1 MTKLRLVSA
10 VAVLA
15 SVGVGLVAACSGSS
29 GGSGFGAVDS
39 GMTGVDAGDG
49 GAGPVFDG
57 SVPMIESGASDSG
70 GTAPVMPTGPV
81 TDFPTPVI
89 AGTAPTNAPSLFG
102 PTTQGATSSG
112 PCLVEPGTDAVF
124 PQNWLRPLFTWQ
136 PAAGENLFELR
147 LHVANQI
154 DDLVVYT
161 DASSWT
167 MPKTMWDALRT
178 HSPTEAMTLTV
189 RGGVLSNGMLQS
201 ESLGTSTPMGIAPV
215 QATGAI
221 VYWTTNDTMTG
232 SAALKGFSPGDES
245 VEVVLTPTQYSQ
257 EQQTTSFCIG
267 CHSST
272 PDGDF
277 VAFTTTTSAQQTWS
291 DALALIDPDGGTVG
305 SAPSYLTP
313 TAAAALARTSEG
325 ALTFSPAHWQTGD
338 RRGIVSYDP
347 GGTGTNVGLTW
358 VDFEATSATQAS
370 ATMARNGDSQLAGAP
385 AWSHDGT
392 KIVYVSTNRVCTGRL
407 GNCTPQ
413 YTQPQDVGSRA
424 ALDTVPYAA
433 GAGGAATPVPGA
445 SDSTSQSYYP
455 SFSPDDQWILFNQIP
470 NDDNMYDQPAAEL
483 FVVPAAG
490 GTATRLAA
498 NDPAQCSGVVS
509 PGITNSW
516 GKWAPT
522 ALPANGG
529 TYYWVVFSSKRMSST
544 PQLYIASLVVGADGT
559 LTTHGAIY
567 LWNQPATEANHTP
580 AWDTFKVPPV
590 INPP

>member
-1 MTKLRLVSA
+1 MTKLRLMSA
-10 VAVLA
+10 VAVFA
-15 SVGVGLVAACSGSS
+15 SVGVGLVAACSGASS
-29 GGSGFGAVDS
+29 GSNFDGGDSGFDGA
-39 GMTGVDAGDG
+39 ADG
-49 GAGPVFDG
+49 GSNPLVDGTVPVF
-57 SVPMIESGASDSG
+57 ESGTSDGG
-70 GTAPVMPTGPV
+70 GTAPVVPTGPV

-89 AGTAPTNAPSLFG
+89 AGAAPMNAPTLFG
-102 PTTQGATSSG
+102 PTTQGASSGG
-112 PCLVEPGTDAVF
+112 PCLVEPGADAVF

-161 DASSWT
+161 DATTWT
-167 MPKTMWDALRT
+167 MPKAMWDALRV

-189 RGGVLSNGMLQS
+189 RGGVLSNGMLQN
-201 ESLGTSTPMGIAPV
+201 ESLGTSTTMGIAPV

-221 VYWTTNDTMTG
+221 VYWTTNDSMTG
-232 SAALKGFSPGDES
+232 TAALKGFSPGDES

-257 EQQTTSFCIG
+257 AQGTTSFCVG

-277 VAFTTTTSAQQTWS
+277 AAFTTTTSAQQTWS
-291 DALALIDPDGGTVG
+291 DALALVDPDAGAVG

-313 TAAAALARTSEG
+313 SATAALSRTSMGALA
-325 ALTFSPAHWQTGD
+325 FSAAHWQSGD
-338 RRGIVSYDP
+338 RRGVVSYDP
-347 GGTGTNVGLTW
+347 GGTGANVGLAW
-358 VDFEATSATQAS
+358 IDFEATSAAQA
-370 ATMARNGDSQLAGAP
+370 TGTVARNGDPQLAGAP

-392 KIVYVSTNRVCTGRL
+392 TLVYVSTNRVCTGRL

-424 ALDTVPYAA
+424 ALDTVPYGG
-433 GAGGAATPVPGA
+433 GAGGTATPVAGA
-445 SDSTSQSYYP
+445 SDSSSQSYYP
-455 SFSPDDQWILFNQIP
+455 SFSPDDRWILFNQIP

-483 FVVPAAG
+483 FIVPAAG
-490 GTATRLAA
+490 GTPTRLAA

-522 ALPANGG
+522 ALAANGD
-529 TYYWVVFSSKRMSST
+529 TYYWVVFSSKRASST
-544 PQLYIASLVVGADGT
+544 PQLYVASLVVDASGAV
-559 LTTHGAIY
+559 TTHGAIY
-567 LWNQPATEANHTP
+567 LWNQPAAEANHTP
-580 AWDTFKVPPV
+580 AWDTFKVPPM